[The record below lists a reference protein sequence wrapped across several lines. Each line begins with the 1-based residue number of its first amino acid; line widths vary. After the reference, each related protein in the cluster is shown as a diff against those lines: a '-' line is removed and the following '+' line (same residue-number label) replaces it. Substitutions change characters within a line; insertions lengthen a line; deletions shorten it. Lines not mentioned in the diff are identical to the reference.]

1 MKYTKEHPSQEIEK
15 ALGLDNVQLKRL
27 QGAIEKAYNQEWHR
41 EGPNVDQMYA
51 LVAPYIKSQEEAFY
65 VANVILTDV
74 FGSVQKKV

>member
-15 ALGLDNVQLKRL
+15 ALGLDASQLKRL
-27 QGAIEKAYNQEWHR
+27 QNAIKKSYDQEWHK

-51 LVAPYIKSQEEAFY
+51 VVAPYIKSQEEAFY

-74 FGSVQKKV
+74 FGDPHP